1 MEQTFVMVKPDAVA
15 KGLIGEIVKR
25 FENKGLEIKELR
37 LLTLSQ
43 EKAAEL
49 YAVHK
54 ERPFF
59 NDLVEYVTGGPVVV
73 MKLEGQSA
81 VVTARNIIGAT
92 NPAEAAS
99 GTIRGDFGLD
109 ISQNLIH
116 GSDSP
121 ENAQKELSIFFE

>member
-25 FENKGLEIKELR
+25 FESKGLEIKELR

-81 VVTARNIIGAT
+81 VVAARNIIGAT
-92 NPAEAAS
+92 NPVEAAS

>member
-1 MEQTFVMVKPDAVA
+1 MIKPDAVA
-15 KGLIGEIVKR
+15 KGLIGEIVRR
-25 FENKGLEIKELR
+25 FENKGLEVKELR

-59 NDLVEYVTGGPVVV
+59 KDLVDYVTGGSVAI
-73 MKLEGQSA
+73 MKLESQSA
-81 VVTARNIIGAT
+81 VLAARNIIGAT
-92 NPAEAAS
+92 NPVEAAS

>member
-25 FENKGLEIKELR
+25 FESKGLEIKELR

>member
-1 MEQTFVMVKPDAVA
+1 MEQTFVMIKPDAVA
-15 KGLIGEIVKR
+15 KGLIGEIVRR
-25 FENKGLEIKELR
+25 FENKGLEVKELR

-59 NDLVEYVTGGPVVV
+59 KDLVDYVTGGSVAI
-73 MKLEGQSA
+73 MKLESQSA
-81 VVTARNIIGAT
+81 VLAARNIIGAT
-92 NPAEAAS
+92 NPVEAAS

>member
-92 NPAEAAS
+92 NPVEAAS

>member
-43 EKAAEL
+43 EKATEL

-92 NPAEAAS
+92 NPVEAAS

-121 ENAQKELSIFFE
+121 ESAQKELSIFFE

>member
-1 MEQTFVMVKPDAVA
+1 M
-15 KGLIGEIVKR
+15 
-25 FENKGLEIKELR
+25 
-37 LLTLSQ
+37 TLSQ

-92 NPAEAAS
+92 NPVEAAS